1 MPSIL
6 VSGPVRGDFAALFKA
21 VAKAQK
27 KGEFAAALCVG
38 NFLGETREAPA
49 DATPLPVYVVTGEDA
64 IDADLASR
72 LAAKNVRWLG
82 RSGCEDVAGLRVGFL
97 GGTYDETKYDEAAP
111 DDRSDA
117 PHYTCDD
124 VSTVWKSPRHRAGDD
139 SAQTRRKILIST
151 QVEQLAIDTGAYRND
166 GGCDVLLT
174 SDAPRGCDATLTED
188 DPRRAQIGA
197 CSKPLG
203 EAMRS
208 IKTSYH
214 FVAAADEGWSL
225 EPYRCGVGGHRR
237 LTRLHAL
244 PACGKKRW
252 LRAFTVEPFASVTD
266 DLDTE
271 EGARAASVRAGELR
285 AATANPYVV
294 ADAAASH
301 KPPPGMTKHVPMAAA
316 AAQEEDEEAAAAV
329 LADAAPAAP
338 PEDNAP
344 VVASFPTAFGGR
356 GQKTKHET
364 QVVSA
369 PRPVYTAPNRPP
381 EAAPKEKKPKRQSI
395 YANQNGGLANPKKGK
410 RKRWGDPGGQF

>member
-6 VSGPVRGDFAALFKA
+6 VSGPVRGDFASLFKA

-38 NFLGETREAPA
+38 NFLGETRDAPA
-49 DATPLPVYVVTGEDA
+49 EPAPLPVYVVTGEDA

-82 RSGCEDVAGLRVGFL
+82 RSGCEEVAGLRIGVL
-97 GGTYDETKYDEAAP
+97 GGKYDEAAYNETAP

-124 VSTVWKSPRHRAGDD
+124 
-139 SAQTRRKILIST
+139 
-151 QVEQLAIDTGAYRND
+151 VEQLAIDTGAYRND

-174 SDAPRGCDATLTED
+174 SDAPRGCDATLPAD

-294 ADAAASH
+294 FDAAASH

-338 PEDNAP
+338 VEAPAEP

-395 YANQNGGLANPKKGK
+395 YANQNGGIPLCGNLFRARRLTRSTQASQIQK
-410 RKRWGDPGGQF
+410 RASGSGGATRGGSSR

>member
-1 MPSIL
+1 M
-6 VSGPVRGDFAALFKA
+6 
-21 VAKAQK
+21 
-27 KGEFAAALCVG
+27 
-38 NFLGETREAPA
+38 
-49 DATPLPVYVVTGEDA
+49 
-64 IDADLASR
+64 
-72 LAAKNVRWLG
+72 
-82 RSGCEDVAGLRVGFL
+82 
-97 GGTYDETKYDEAAP
+97 
-111 DDRSDA
+111 
-117 PHYTCDD
+117 
-124 VSTVWKSPRHRAGDD
+124 
-139 SAQTRRKILIST
+139 IST

-174 SDAPRGCDATLTED
+174 SDAPRGCDATLSAD

-252 LRAFTVEPFASVTD
+252 LRAFTVEPFSFQE

-294 ADAAASH
+294 FDAAASH

-316 AAQEEDEEAAAAV
+316 AAQEEDEAAAAAV

-338 PEDNAP
+338 VEAPAEP
-344 VVASFPTAFGGR
+344 VVASFPTTFGGR
-356 GQKTKHET
+356 GQKTKNET
-364 QVVSA
+364 MVVSA
-369 PRPVYTAPNRPP
+369 PRPVYTAPNRPA
-381 EAAPKEKKPKRQSI
+381 EAVPKEKKPKRQSI
-395 YANQNGGLANPKKGK
+395 YANQNGGIANPKKGK